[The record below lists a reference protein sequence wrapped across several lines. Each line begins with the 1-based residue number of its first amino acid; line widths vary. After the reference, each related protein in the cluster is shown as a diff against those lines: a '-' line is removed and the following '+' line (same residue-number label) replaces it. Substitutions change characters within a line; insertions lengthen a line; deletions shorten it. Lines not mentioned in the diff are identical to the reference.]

1 MNGPEEYL
9 IRYVNKTGLQREKIT
24 QKSLADIRSV
34 KIFVIV
40 GELAQ
45 TVFFAKTV
53 YDYEVADDNSYNI
66 VISWNG
72 LRCFFGKADE
82 FWYLGNGHNTDEL
95 YRHTDGI
102 NNESTLLR
110 VLSRSLNEVFF
121 NVKHAHEYNKFF
133 KSYLTDEF
141 IQKHPE
147 ILVTF
152 PPFFSRAHLP
162 TFLNEK
168 LPDLPQNKVV
178 IMPFKKSISFQ
189 YGKNHAIEHYE
200 FLYQSIIKSFLDNG
214 IGVICIQNDFTFDLS
229 MRLEHKNLLFIKESD
244 FQKILTICHLIGTYI
259 DYFGNSFFVGAL
271 SQSKCLSV
279 LERLTWFEGK
289 KIQEFEVYNSGNRMK
304 NYFSFLNFNNMDDS
318 TLNAYYFNN
327 IISCLN
333 QFFDERQNSDKFAI
347 KHKNVNFSEIIKL
360 TTPKFFGKLLK
371 IKGLKNA
378 EV

>member
-214 IGVICIQNDFTFDLS
+214 IGVICIQNDFTFDL
-229 MRLEHKNLLFIKESD
+229 
-244 FQKILTICHLIGTYI
+244 
-259 DYFGNSFFVGAL
+259 
-271 SQSKCLSV
+271 
-279 LERLTWFEGK
+279 LTWFEGK